1 MEFMDR
7 VIKIIIA
14 DNEAGEREKLKSLLA
29 GEADIQVVGE
39 ARDGKE
45 CLDMAVRQRPD
56 IVLVKQDLPVI
67 SGLDAAEKITAEMPE
82 IGVIL
87 ILTGQEGEEV
97 WHKMLRAGIKEFVT
111 RPIAGDRLLEEVRK
125 VTNLQAKAAAKK
137 AGTPAVPV
145 EPEGPRRQIITV
157 TGPRG
162 GCGKTVIAS
171 NLAVALAS
179 ASEKISLVDLNLWG
193 GDVAMLLDLTPRRT
207 LGDLLPGFGGIDY
220 DVVDSVMVKHGSGV
234 SVLAAPL
241 MGTFDG
247 TTLSRYMVQ
256 SILEALREHYE
267 CTIVDTGYANLE
279 STLAAMDYAD
289 VILVVMGM
297 DLPRLRDGKHYL
309 KNLMAANY
317 SKEKIRVVINRSSG
331 SKEISPAEVES
342 ILEFPVAAQLPND
355 DALVSTSVNLG
366 QPFVVSSPHKPVSRT
381 LITLAE
387 SFTPGAE
394 IAPAKKR
401 AGAKWLSFL
410 H

>member
-1 MEFMDR
+1 MER
-7 VIKIIIA
+7 VIKVIIA
-14 DNEAGEREKLKSLLA
+14 DNELAEREKLKGLLA
-29 GEADIQVVGE
+29 GEADIQVIGE

-56 IVLVKQDLPVI
+56 IVLVKEDLPVI
-67 SGLDAAEKITAEMPE
+67 SGLDAAEQITTEMPE

-87 ILTGQEGEEV
+87 ILTGQEGEVV
-97 WHKMLRAGIKEFVT
+97 WHKMLRAGIKEFMT
-111 RPIAGDRLLEEVRK
+111 RPIAADRLLEEVRK
-125 VTNLQAKAAAKK
+125 VANLQAKAAKK
-137 AGTPAVPV
+137 TVAPTATA
-145 EPEGPRRQIITV
+145 EPEGPKRQIITV

-171 NLAVALAS
+171 NLAVAMAS
-179 ASEKISLVDLNLWG
+179 ASEKIALVDLNLWG

-220 DVVDSVMVKHGSGV
+220 DVVDSVMVKHASGV

-241 MGTFDG
+241 MGSFDG

-279 STLAAMDYAD
+279 STLAAMDYSD
-289 VILVVMGM
+289 VILVVVGM

-317 SKEKIRVVINRSSG
+317 PKEKIRVVVNRSNG
-331 SKEISPAEVES
+331 SKEISAAEVES
-342 ILEFPVAAQLPND
+342 ILEFPVAAQIPND
-355 DALVSTSVNLG
+355 DALISTSVNLG
-366 QPFVVSSPHKPVSRT
+366 QPFVASSPHKPVSKT
-381 LITLAE
+381 LISLAE
-387 SFTPGAE
+387 SFAPGAVL
-394 IAPAKKR
+394 APAKRR
-401 AGAKWLSFL
+401 AGAKWFSFMQ
-410 H
+410 